1 MFCSI
6 YAFQTDCSA
15 HGTYCIVHSF
25 HRVQP
30 SVCSLYEFH
39 TEYTA
44 VCPSFTL
51 GALKAVGVPHWVYCC
66 MSLFTLAILHIFTLW
81 KPYVFTLSVLQSVRI
96 LFALSVILFTLSVLQ
111 SVRVLKALQSVR
123 VSHWVHCSLY
133 VAHTELTAACPL
145 FHLVCSVF
153 SHFGVLKAVLVP
165 HRVCCS
171 LFVFY
176 SHWMLVTLS
185 ALQSVRVSHR
195 VYCSLSVISLGALRV
210 CTLWCIESRA
220 YRTLSVL
227 QSIRVF
233 QVSQSVRVSHWLCC
247 SLSIFHTVCISNYG
261 VNCSLYV
268 FTLTVLQS
276 VRVSHR
282 AYFKLRSLLQSV
294 RVPRWVYTTVYVF
307 QTARGMAGP

>member
-96 LFALSVILFTLSVLQ
+96 LFALSYFVHSECTAVRPCFKSAAICTCFTLG
-111 SVRVLKALQSVR
+111 ALQSVR
-123 VSHWVHCSLY
+123 
-133 VAHTELTAACPL
+133 
-145 FHLVCSVF
+145 
-153 SHFGVLKAVLVP
+153 G
-165 HRVCCS
+165 
-171 LFVFY
+171 
-176 SHWMLVTLS
+176 
-185 ALQSVRVSHR
+185 SHR
-195 VYCSLSVISLGALRV
+195 AYCSLSVISLGVLCV
-210 CTLWCIESRA
+210 FTLWCIESR
-220 YRTLSVL
+220 T
-227 QSIRVF
+227 
-233 QVSQSVRVSHWLCC
+233 C
-247 SLSIFHTVCISNYG
+247 STPS
-261 VNCSLYV
+261 
-268 FTLTVLQS
+268 VLQS
-276 VRVSHR
+276 VRILFTLNVSHTECT
-282 AYFKLRSLLQSV
+282 AVCTCFTQSV
-294 RVPRWVYTTVYVF
+294 LQPVRYFTWCAPCLHTLVYWKPCVSHT
-307 QTARGMAGP
+307 